1 MKGFRITRGFVSLSE
16 PYINF
21 FVMKQTFKL
30 LLAAFLTVL
39 TMSTTVH
46 AQRAANDSQTPLHL
60 MQPDYTIPYGELSVS
75 TVKASTDL
83 VLRYLQASTPMEVE
97 NSQTH
102 VKITDFN
109 TIDENSQLVRGGFR
123 LASYEWGVT
132 YAGMMRA
139 FQTTGDSAYLKYASE
154 RMKFLAQ
161 VAPKFKKVLAEG
173 KPLDPQ
179 LRQILT
185 PHALDDA
192 GAVCAAMMKVAI
204 ATGDKK
210 TYESLILNYMDFVLN
225 KEKRLSDGTFARNRP
240 FPNTV
245 WLDDMYMG
253 LPAMAQYGVYTGLKE
268 YSHQAAQL
276 VLNFASRMFVP
287 EKNLFRHGWVESMN
301 PHPSFFWGRAN
312 GWAILT
318 LCEVLDVLPASDP
331 LYPLVLS
338 LYQRHAAGLA
348 ALQSGTGFW
357 HQLLDRNDS
366 YLETSATAI
375 YTYCLA
381 HGVNQGWLDAK
392 AYGPVAQLGWNAVS
406 TKITTKGEVEGT
418 CVGTGMGFDPA
429 FYSFRP
435 VSSAAAHG
443 YGPTLLAG
451 AEMIQLLKTQFPKIN
466 DSAIQ
471 YYPTE
476 QKTTQPIF
484 SVE

>member
-1 MKGFRITRGFVSLSE
+1 MNLNLKPRQAAILTLLFASVSL
-16 PYINF
+16 F
-21 FVMKQTFKL
+21 
-30 LLAAFLTVL
+30 
-39 TMSTTVH
+39 
-46 AQRAANDSQTPLHL
+46 AQNVTNDSQTPLHL
-60 MQPDYTIPYGELSVS
+60 LQPAYTIPYGELSVS
-75 TVKASTDL
+75 TVKSKTDL
-83 VLRYLQASTPMEVE
+83 ILKYLQASTLTEVE

-102 VKITDFN
+102 VRITDFS

-132 YAGMMRA
+132 YAAMVRA
-139 FQTTGDSAYLKYASE
+139 TETTGDSGYLQYAVE
-154 RMKFLAQ
+154 RMKFLAK
-161 VAPKFKKVLAEG
+161 VAPAFKKLLDAG
-173 KPLDPQ
+173 QKLDPQ
-179 LRQILT
+179 MRQILA

-192 GAVCAAMMKVAI
+192 GAVCAAMIKVAL

-210 TYESLILNYMDFVLN
+210 TCEALILNYMNYVLN
-225 KEKRLSDGTFARNRP
+225 KEKRLPDGTFSRNRP

-245 WLDDMYMG
+245 WLDDMYMS
-253 LPAMAQYGVYTGLKE
+253 LPAIAQYSVYTGMKE
-268 YSHQAAQL
+268 YNHQAAQL

-318 LCEVLDVLPASDP
+318 LCEVLDVLPTSDP

-338 LYQRHAAGLA
+338 LYQRHASGLA
-348 ALQSGTGFW
+348 TLQSGTGFW

-375 YTYCLA
+375 YTYCMA

-406 TKITTKGEVEGT
+406 TKITAKGEVEGT

-429 FYSFRP
+429 FYYFRP
-435 VSSAAAHG
+435 VSNAAAHG
-443 YGPTLLAG
+443 YGPALLAG
-451 AEMIQLLKTQFPKIN
+451 AEIIQMLKTHFPKIN

-471 YYPTE
+471 FYPTE

>member
-1 MKGFRITRGFVSLSE
+1 
-16 PYINF
+16 
-21 FVMKQTFKL
+21 MKQFFKP
-30 LLAAFLTVL
+30 LLAAFLTLPISV
-39 TMSTTVH
+39 SIH
-46 AQRAANDSQTPLHL
+46 AQQTANDSQTPLHL
-60 MQPDYTIPYGELSVS
+60 LQPAYTIPYGELSIS
-75 TVKASTDL
+75 TVKASIDL
-83 VLRYLQASTPMEVE
+83 VMNYLRTSTPMEVE
-97 NSQTH
+97 NAQTH
-102 VKITDFN
+102 VKITDYN
-109 TIDENSQLVRGGFR
+109 TIDENSQLVRGAFR

-132 YAGMMRA
+132 YAGMLRT
-139 FQTTGDSAYLKYASE
+139 FQTTGDSAYLRYASD
-154 RMKFLAQ
+154 RMKFLA
-161 VAPKFKKVLAEG
+161 VVTPAFKKVLLAD

-192 GAVCAAMMKVAI
+192 GAVCAAMIKVAM
-204 ATGDKK
+204 ATNDKK
-210 TYESLILNYMDFVLN
+210 TNEALILNYMDYILN

-253 LPAMAQYGVYTGLKE
+253 LPALAQYGVYTGMKE
-268 YSHQAAQL
+268 YNHQAAQL

-301 PHPSFFWGRAN
+301 PHPSFYWGRAN
-312 GWAILT
+312 GWAMLT
-318 LCEVLDVLPASDP
+318 MCEVLDVLPTSDP

-338 LYQRHAAGLA
+338 LFQRHAAGLS
-348 ALQSGTGFW
+348 ALQSSTGFW
-357 HQLLDRNDS
+357 HQLLDRNDT

-392 AYGPVAQLGWNAVS
+392 AYGPVAQLGWEAVS
-406 TKITTKGEVEGT
+406 TKITSKGAVEGT

-443 YGPTLLAG
+443 YGPTLIAG
-451 AEMIQLLKTQFPKIN
+451 AEMIQLLKSQFPKIN

-476 QKTTQPIF
+476 QKSTQPIF

>member
-1 MKGFRITRGFVSLSE
+1 MKV
-16 PYINF
+16 
-21 FVMKQTFKL
+21 TFIL
-30 LLAAFLTVL
+30 RPVTVL
-39 TMSTTVH
+39 MLLIASFGLH
-46 AQRAANDSQTPLHL
+46 AQKVTNDSQTPLHL
-60 MQPDYTIPYGELSVS
+60 LQPAYTIPYGELSVS
-75 TVKASTDL
+75 SVKAKTDVIL
-83 VLRYLQASTPMEVE
+83 KYLQASTLTEVE

-102 VKITDFN
+102 VRISDFS

-132 YAGMMRA
+132 YAAMVRA
-139 FQTTGDSAYLKYASE
+139 SETTGDSAYLKYAVD
-154 RMKFLAQ
+154 RMKFIAK
-161 VAPKFKKVLAEG
+161 VAPAFKKVLDAG

-179 LRQILT
+179 MRQILA

-192 GAVCAAMMKVAI
+192 GAVCAAMIKVAQ

-210 TYESLILNYMDFVLN
+210 TCESLILNYMSYILN

-245 WLDDMYMG
+245 WLDDMYMS
-253 LPAMAQYGVYTGLKE
+253 LPAIAQYGVYTGMKE

-301 PHPSFFWGRAN
+301 PHPAFFWGRAN

-318 LCEVLDVLPASDP
+318 MCEVLDVLPTSDP

-338 LYQRHAAGLA
+338 LYQRHAAGLS

-375 YTYCLA
+375 YTYALA

-406 TKITTKGEVEGT
+406 TKITINGEVEGT

-429 FYSFRP
+429 FYYFRP
-435 VSSAAAHG
+435 VSNAAAHG
-443 YGPTLLAG
+443 YGPALLAG
-451 AEMIQLLKTQFPKIN
+451 AEMIRMLKTQFPKIN

-471 YYPTE
+471 YYLTE
-476 QKTTQPIF
+476 QKTSQPIF

>member
-1 MKGFRITRGFVSLSE
+1 MKVTFILRPFTVMMLLITSFSL
-16 PYINF
+16 
-21 FVMKQTFKL
+21 
-30 LLAAFLTVL
+30 
-39 TMSTTVH
+39 H
-46 AQRAANDSQTPLHL
+46 AQKVTNDSQTPLHL
-60 MQPDYTIPYGELSVS
+60 LQPAYTTPYGELSVS
-75 TVKASTDL
+75 SVKAKTDVILKYLKASTL
-83 VLRYLQASTPMEVE
+83 TEVE

-102 VKITDFN
+102 VRISDFS

-132 YAGMMRA
+132 YAAMVRA
-139 FQTTGDSAYLKYASE
+139 SETTGDSAYLKYAVD
-154 RMKFLAQ
+154 RMKFLAK
-161 VAPKFKKVLAEG
+161 VAPAFKKVLDAG

-179 LRQILT
+179 MRQILA

-192 GAVCAAMMKVAI
+192 GAVCAAMIKVAQ

-210 TYESLILNYMDFVLN
+210 TCESLIVNYMSYILN

-245 WLDDMYMG
+245 WLDDMYMS
-253 LPAMAQYGVYTGLKE
+253 LPAIAQYGVYTGMKD

-301 PHPSFFWGRAN
+301 PHPAFFWGRAN

-318 LCEVLDVLPASDP
+318 MCEVLDVLPTSDP

-338 LYQRHAAGLA
+338 LYQRHAAGLS

-375 YTYCLA
+375 YTYALA

-406 TKITTKGEVEGT
+406 TKITINGEVEGT

-429 FYSFRP
+429 FYCFRP
-435 VSSAAAHG
+435 VSIAAAHG
-443 YGPTLLAG
+443 YGPALLAG
-451 AEMIQLLKTQFPKIN
+451 AEMIRMLKTQFPKIN

>member
-1 MKGFRITRGFVSLSE
+1 MKMKFTLLPTAILLFLFVSLAV
-16 PYINF
+16 I
-21 FVMKQTFKL
+21 
-30 LLAAFLTVL
+30 
-39 TMSTTVH
+39 
-46 AQRAANDSQTPLHL
+46 AQKVANDSQTPLHL
-60 MQPDYTIPYGELSVS
+60 LQPAYTIPYGELTAI
-75 TVKASTDL
+75 TVKAKADL
-83 VLRYLQASTPMEVE
+83 ILKYLQSKTLTEVE

-102 VKITDFN
+102 LRMTDFN
-109 TIDENSQLVRGGFR
+109 SIDQNSQLVRGGFR

-132 YAGMMRA
+132 YAAMVRV
-139 FQTTGDSAYLKYASE
+139 TETSGDSAYLKYAVD
-154 RMKFLAQ
+154 RMKFLAK
-161 VAPKFKKVLAEG
+161 VAPAFKKVLDAG

-179 LRQILT
+179 MRQILA

-192 GAVCAAMMKVAI
+192 GAVCAAMIKVSMV
-204 ATGDKK
+204 TGDKK
-210 TYESLILNYMDFVLN
+210 TYEALIMNYMNYILN

-245 WLDDMYMG
+245 WLDDMYMS
-253 LPAMAQYGVYTGLKE
+253 LPAIAQYSIFTGMKE
-268 YSHQAAQL
+268 YNHQAAQL

-318 LCEVLDVLPASDP
+318 MCEVLDVLPTTDP
-331 LYPLVLS
+331 LYPIILS
-338 LYQRHAAGLA
+338 LYQRHVSGLS

-375 YTYCLA
+375 YTYAIA

-406 TKITTKGEVEGT
+406 TKITKEGIVEGT

-429 FYSFRP
+429 FYYFRP
-435 VSSAAAHG
+435 VSNAAAHG
-443 YGPTLLAG
+443 YGPALLAG
-451 AEMIQLLKTQFPKIN
+451 AEMIRLLKTQFPKIN

-471 YYPTE
+471 FYPTA
-476 QKTTQPIF
+476 QKTNQPIF

>member
-1 MKGFRITRGFVSLSE
+1 MNAKFTFRPIALLML
-16 PYINF
+16 F
-21 FVMKQTFKL
+21 FVPFALK
-30 LLAAFLTVL
+30 
-39 TMSTTVH
+39 
-46 AQRAANDSQTPLHL
+46 AQKVGNDSQTPLHL
-60 MQPDYTIPYGELSVS
+60 LQPAYTIPYGELSTPS
-75 TVKASTDL
+75 VKAKMDL
-83 VLRYLQASTPMEVE
+83 ILKYLQSTTLTEVE

-102 VKITDFN
+102 VRITDFN
-109 TIDENSQLVRGGFR
+109 TIDENSQLVRGTFR

-132 YAGMMRA
+132 YAAMVRA
-139 FQTTGDSAYLKYASE
+139 TETTGDSAYLNYAVN
-154 RMKFLAQ
+154 RMCFLAK
-161 VAPKFKKVLAEG
+161 VAPAFKKVLDAG
-173 KPLDPQ
+173 KSLDPQ
-179 LRQILT
+179 MRQILA

-192 GAVCAAMMKVAI
+192 GSVCAAMIKVAR
-204 ATGDKK
+204 ATGDQK
-210 TYESLILNYMDFVLN
+210 TCETLIRNYMNYILT

-245 WLDDMYMG
+245 WLDDMYMS
-253 LPAMAQYGVYTGLKE
+253 LPAIAQYSAYTGLKE
-268 YSHQAAQL
+268 YNHQAAQL
-276 VLNFASRMFVP
+276 VLNFAEKMFIP

-318 LCEVLDVLPASDP
+318 MCEVLDVLPTTDP

-338 LYQRHAAGLA
+338 IYQRHAAGLS

-406 TKITTKGEVEGT
+406 TKINDKGEVEGT

-429 FYSFRP
+429 FYYFRP
-435 VSSAAAHG
+435 MSNAAAHG
-443 YGPTLLAG
+443 YGPALLAG
-451 AEMIQLLKTQFPKIN
+451 AEMIRMLKTQYPKSN

>member
-1 MKGFRITRGFVSLSE
+1 MKV
-16 PYINF
+16 
-21 FVMKQTFKL
+21 TFIL
-30 LLAAFLTVL
+30 RPVTVL
-39 TMSTTVH
+39 MLLIASFGLH
-46 AQRAANDSQTPLHL
+46 AQKVTNDSQTPLHL
-60 MQPDYTIPYGELSVS
+60 LQPAYTIPYGELSVS
-75 TVKASTDL
+75 SVKAKTDVIL
-83 VLRYLQASTPMEVE
+83 KYLQASTLTEVE

-102 VKITDFN
+102 VRISDFS

-132 YAGMMRA
+132 YAAMVRA
-139 FQTTGDSAYLKYASE
+139 SETTGDSAYLKYAVD
-154 RMKFLAQ
+154 RMKFIAK
-161 VAPKFKKVLAEG
+161 VAPAFKKVLDAG

-179 LRQILT
+179 MRQILA

-192 GAVCAAMMKVAI
+192 GAVCAAMIKVAQ

-210 TYESLILNYMDFVLN
+210 TCESLILNYMSYILN

-245 WLDDMYMG
+245 WLDDMYMS
-253 LPAMAQYGVYTGLKE
+253 LPAIAQYGVYTGMKE

-301 PHPSFFWGRAN
+301 PHPAFFWGRAN

-318 LCEVLDVLPASDP
+318 MCEVLDVLPTSDP

-338 LYQRHAAGLA
+338 LYQRHAAGLS

-375 YTYCLA
+375 YTYALA

-406 TKITTKGEVEGT
+406 TKITINGEVEGT

-429 FYSFRP
+429 FYCFRP
-435 VSSAAAHG
+435 VSNAAAHG
-443 YGPTLLAG
+443 YGPALLAG
-451 AEMIQLLKTQFPKIN
+451 AEMIRMLKTQFPKIN

-471 YYPTE
+471 YYLTE
-476 QKTTQPIF
+476 QKTSQPIF

>member
-1 MKGFRITRGFVSLSE
+1 MKLNSGLRHTAIIF
-16 PYINF
+16 
-21 FVMKQTFKL
+21 L
-30 LLAAFLTVL
+30 LLTSFSLF
-39 TMSTTVH
+39 
-46 AQRAANDSQTPLHL
+46 AQKVTNDSQTPLHL
-60 MQPDYTIPYGELSVS
+60 LQPDYTIPYGELSVT
-75 TVKASTDL
+75 TVKAKTDL
-83 VLRYLQASTPMEVE
+83 ILKYLQASTLIEVE

-102 VKITDFN
+102 VKISDFN
-109 TIDENSQLVRGGFR
+109 TIDEKSQLVRGAFR

-132 YAGMMRA
+132 YAAMVRA
-139 FQTTGDSAYLKYASE
+139 AETTGDSAYLKYAVD
-154 RMKFLAQ
+154 RMKFLAK
-161 VAPKFKKVLAEG
+161 VAPAFKKVLDAG
-173 KPLDPQ
+173 KSIDPQ
-179 LRQILT
+179 MRQILA

-192 GAVCAAMMKVAI
+192 GAVCAAMIKVSMV
-204 ATGDKK
+204 TGDKK
-210 TYESLILNYMDFVLN
+210 TCEALILNYMNYVLN
-225 KEKRLSDGTFARNRP
+225 KEKRLPDGTFARNRP

-245 WLDDMYMG
+245 WLDDMYMS
-253 LPAMAQYGVYTGLKE
+253 LPAIAQYSVYTGMKE
-268 YSHQAAQL
+268 YNHQAAQL

-318 LCEVLDVLPASDP
+318 LCEVLDVLPTTDP

-338 LYQRHAAGLA
+338 LYQRHAAGLS

-357 HQLLDRNDS
+357 HQLLDRSDS

-406 TKITTKGEVEGT
+406 TKITVKGEVEGT

-429 FYSFRP
+429 FYYFRP
-435 VSSAAAHG
+435 VSNAAAHG
-443 YGPTLLAG
+443 YGPALLAG
-451 AEMIQLLKTQFPKIN
+451 AEMIRMLKMQFPKIN

>member
-1 MKGFRITRGFVSLSE
+1 MIVKPILRLVTI
-16 PYINF
+16 
-21 FVMKQTFKL
+21 L
-30 LLAAFLTVL
+30 LLFIASFDL
-39 TMSTTVH
+39 H
-46 AQRAANDSQTPLHL
+46 AQKVANDSQTPLHL
-60 MQPDYTIPYGELSVS
+60 LQPAYTIPYGELSVS
-75 TVKASTDL
+75 SVKAKTDVIL
-83 VLRYLQASTPMEVE
+83 KYLQATTLTEVE

-102 VKITDFN
+102 ARITDFS

-132 YAGMMRA
+132 YAAMVRA
-139 FQTTGDSAYLKYASE
+139 SETTGDSAYLKYAVD
-154 RMKFLAQ
+154 RMKFIAK
-161 VAPKFKKVLAEG
+161 VAPTFKKVLDAG
-173 KPLDPQ
+173 KPIDPQ
-179 LRQILT
+179 MRQILT

-192 GAVCAAMMKVAI
+192 GAVCAAMIKVAQ

-210 TYESLILNYMDFVLN
+210 TCSTLIQNYMNYVLN
-225 KEKRLSDGTFARNRP
+225 KEKRLSDGTYARNRP

-245 WLDDMYMG
+245 WLDDMYMS
-253 LPAMAQYGVYTGLKE
+253 LPAIAQYGVYTGMKE
-268 YSHQAAQL
+268 YNHQAAQL

-301 PHPSFFWGRAN
+301 PHPAFFWGRAN

-318 LCEVLDVLPASDP
+318 MCEVLDVLPTSDP

-338 LYQRHAAGLA
+338 LYQRHAAGLS

-375 YTYCLA
+375 YTYALA

-406 TKITTKGEVEGT
+406 TKITINGEVEGT

-429 FYSFRP
+429 FYCFRP
-435 VSSAAAHG
+435 VSIAAAHG
-443 YGPTLLAG
+443 YGPALLAG
-451 AEMIQLLKTQFPKIN
+451 AEMIRMLKTQFPKIN

>member
-1 MKGFRITRGFVSLSE
+1 MKLKITMRSIVVLMLFFIGFSLD
-16 PYINF
+16 
-21 FVMKQTFKL
+21 
-30 LLAAFLTVL
+30 
-39 TMSTTVH
+39 
-46 AQRAANDSQTPLHL
+46 AQRVANDSQTPLHL
-60 MQPDYTIPYGELSVS
+60 LQPAYTIPYGELSIS
-75 TVKASTDL
+75 TVKAKIDL
-83 VLRYLQASTPMEVE
+83 ILKYLQTSTPTEVE

-102 VKITDFN
+102 VRITDFN

-132 YAGMMRA
+132 YAAMVRA
-139 FQTTGDSAYLKYASE
+139 TETTGDSTYLKYAVD
-154 RMKFLAQ
+154 RMKFIAT
-161 VAPKFKKVLAEG
+161 VAPAFKKVLAAG
-173 KPLDPQ
+173 KTLDPQ
-179 LRQILT
+179 MRQILA

-192 GAVCAAMMKVAI
+192 GAVCAAMIKVAQ

-210 TYESLILNYMDFVLN
+210 TCEALILNYMNYVLN
-225 KEKRLSDGTFARNRP
+225 KEKHLADGTYARNRP

-245 WLDDMYMG
+245 WLDDMYMS
-253 LPAMAQYGVYTGLKE
+253 LPAIAQYGVFTGMKD
-268 YSHQAAQL
+268 YNHQSAQL

-287 EKNLFRHGWVESMN
+287 EINLFRHGWVESMN

-318 LCEVLDVLPASDP
+318 MCEVLDVLPVSDP

-338 LYQRHAAGLA
+338 LYQRHAAGLST
-348 ALQSGTGFW
+348 LQSGTGFW

-375 YTYCLA
+375 YTYALA

-406 TKITTKGEVEGT
+406 TKIAANGEVEGT

-429 FYSFRP
+429 FYCFRP
-435 VSSAAAHG
+435 VSNAAAHG
-443 YGPTLLAG
+443 YGPALLAG
-451 AEMIQLLKTQFPKIN
+451 AEMIRLLKTQFPKMN

-476 QKTTQPIF
+476 KKTNQPIF

>member
-1 MKGFRITRGFVSLSE
+1 MTVLMLFV
-16 PYINF
+16 INF
-21 FVMKQTFKL
+21 SL
-30 LLAAFLTVL
+30 N
-39 TMSTTVH
+39 
-46 AQRAANDSQTPLHL
+46 AQRVSNDSQTPLHL
-60 MQPDYTIPYGELSVS
+60 LQPTYTIPYGEL
-75 TVKASTDL
+75 TIKAVKAKTDL
-83 VLRYLQASTPMEVE
+83 ILNYLQASTLTEVE

-102 VKITDFN
+102 VKITDVN
-109 TIDENSQLVRGGFR
+109 SIDENSQLVRGGFR

-132 YAGMMRA
+132 YAAMVRA
-139 FQTTGDSAYLKYASE
+139 TETTGDTTYLNYAVE
-154 RMKFLAQ
+154 RMKFLAK
-161 VAPKFKKVLAEG
+161 VAPVFKKVMTEG
-173 KPLDPQ
+173 KTIDPQ
-179 LRQILT
+179 MRQILA

-192 GAVCAAMMKVAI
+192 GAVCASMIKVAQV
-204 ATGDKK
+204 TGDKK
-210 TYESLILNYMDFVLN
+210 TCEALIQNYMNFVLN

-245 WLDDMYMG
+245 WLDDMYMS
-253 LPAMAQYGVYTGLKE
+253 LPAIAQYGVYTGMKE
-268 YSHQAAQL
+268 YNHQAAQL

-301 PHPSFFWGRAN
+301 PHPAFFWGRAN
-312 GWAILT
+312 GWAILAM
-318 LCEVLDVLPASDP
+318 CEVLDVLPASDP
-331 LYPLVLS
+331 LFPLVLS
-338 LYQRHAAGLA
+338 LYQRHAAGLS
-348 ALQSGTGFW
+348 ALQSSTGFW

-375 YTYCLA
+375 YTYALA
-381 HGVNQGWLDAK
+381 HGINKGWLDAK

-406 TKITTKGEVEGT
+406 TKITVNGEVEGT

-429 FYSFRP
+429 FYCFRP
-435 VSSAAAHG
+435 VSKAAAHG

-476 QKTTQPIF
+476 QKTDQPIF